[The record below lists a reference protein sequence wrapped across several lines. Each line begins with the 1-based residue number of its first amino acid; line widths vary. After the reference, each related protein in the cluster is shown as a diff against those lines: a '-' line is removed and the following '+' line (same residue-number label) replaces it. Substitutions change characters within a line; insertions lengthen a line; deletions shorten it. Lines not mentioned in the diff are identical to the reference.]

1 MYDILIYY
9 TKLKYERGHFGVAF
23 PSAKQASVLLLISS
37 IKTIKKSFS
46 QVRSTKKWRY
56 PGIFVSSFGKINQ
69 MSICPK
75 NWTLT
80 VIFRNRTLTSC

>member
-9 TKLKYERGHFGVAF
+9 TKLKYERSHFGVAL
-23 PSAKQASVLLLISS
+23 PSVKQASVLVLISS

-56 PGIFVSSFGKINQ
+56 PDIFVSSFGKINQ